1 MFSFLVKQ
9 PYPAN
14 INCNGDKKKPFCED
28 GVPKNFCEKK
38 EAAKVY
44 EHPTQCDRF
53 IYCDHGVRTDV
64 RCPDLTGFNPHI
76 STCDWMGFFRCVDI
90 KKGNMYICIYN
101 HKHMIYNIYIY
112 IYIYVH
118 IYILYII
125 IYVLYLYMCAYVYIN
140 STLAANKV
148 KIDTHIQ
155 YSYNH
160 TKHLSS
166 HTLYA

>member
-1 MFSFLVKQ
+1 M
-9 PYPAN
+9 
-14 INCNGDKKKPFCED
+14 
-28 GVPKNFCEKK
+28 
-38 EAAKVY
+38 
-44 EHPTQCDRF
+44 
-53 IYCDHGVRTDV
+53 
-64 RCPDLTGFNPHI
+64 
-76 STCDWMGFFRCVDI
+76 
-90 KKGNMYICIYN
+90 
-101 HKHMIYNIYIY
+101 
-112 IYIYVH
+112 YVH

-140 STLAANKV
+140 STLAANKF

>member
-9 PYPAN
+9 PFPVKL
-14 INCNGDKKKPFCED
+14 NCNGNKKKPFCED

-38 EAAKVY
+38 EGANVY

-64 RCPDLTGFNPHI
+64 RCPDLTGFSPHI
-76 STCDWMGFFRCVDI
+76 STCDWMGFFRCVNI

-101 HKHMIYNIYIY
+101 YKYLIYILYIY
-112 IYIYVH
+112 IYI
-118 IYILYII
+118 YII
-125 IYVLYLYMCAYVYIN
+125 IYVLYIYVYIYIYIYICVCMCVYLYTY
-140 STLAANKV
+140 SMLAANKV

-155 YSYNH
+155 YSY
-160 TKHLSS
+160 K
-166 HTLYA
+166 AFK